1 VIHVSLGEGHLVA
14 RVDLATEATLVSQ
27 VPGARYQ
34 RKGDWWKVPLTLT
47 AWVQLDAIA
56 GDGVSWVADV
66 ALSPALDALR
76 HAERRAWDAKQ
87 TAIGGD
93 PDAPEGLFP
102 HQAQGLRYL
111 RAVNRAVLAD
121 EPGVGKT
128 AQAAAALVAP
138 ALVVCPPSLTGVWA
152 DELAKWRPELTASVV
167 TGAAAKR
174 RQIVATRPDVLIVS
188 FPLVWRHSRLA
199 GFGSNKLARCAT
211 CDPKAEDPVE
221 EAKCEHHPRELN
233 ETPFATVIVD
243 EAQNVLSTSAKQTRA
258 TWAVADAAE
267 RVYALTGTPVRNR
280 PTDLWALMR
289 LVHPGEWPVRSK
301 YTDRYCT
308 LRHNAWGGVVDE
320 GFQPETK
327 AELDRLIAPRFLRR
341 TKAEVL
347 PHLPP
352 KTYSE
357 RRLDMEPKQA
367 KAYKQMRDT
376 MLHELDDGSL
386 LVAPNPMLKVMRLLQ
401 FAAATPVSFEDEAVE
416 LGMPSCKVAAMLDLA
431 DERQGQP
438 TVAFSVSKK
447 VSRLTGGA
455 LGKAGY
461 RVDYLDGDV
470 APGPARAAVV
480 ERFQSGALD
489 WVLCTYAVGGEGL
502 TLHRADTLVRVQRP
516 WSVVQDKQAE
526 DRIHR
531 IGQEAASCHYIDL
544 VTKGTNESRVI
555 KALTEK
561 SALVGAVCRDEE
573 RIREYLEAA

>member
-1 VIHVSLGEGHLVA
+1 MIHVSLGEGHLVTK
-14 RVDLATEATLVSQ
+14 VDLATEATLVTQ

-34 RKGDWWKVPLTLT
+34 RKGDWWKVPRTRT
-47 AWVQLDAIA
+47 AVIQLMGIAQDRLNWVDTFMPGEPL
-56 GDGVSWVADV
+56 
-66 ALSPALDALR
+66 
-76 HAERRAWDAKQ
+76 
-87 TAIGGD
+87 D
-93 PDAPEGLFP
+93 PDPLSVEGLFY
-102 HQAQGLRYL
+102 HQQEGAGFLVDRH
-111 RAVNRAVLAD
+111 RAVLAD

-128 AQAAAALVAP
+128 AQAAVALVAP

-152 DELAKWRPELTASVV
+152 DELAKWRPELAASVV
-167 TGAAAKR
+167 AGTAAKR
-174 RQIVATRPDVLIVS
+174 RQIIAERPDVLIVS

-199 GFGSNKLARCAT
+199 GFGSNKLSDDDKT
-211 CDPKAEDPVE
+211 PK
-221 EAKCEHHPRELN
+221 ELN

-289 LVHPGEWPVRSK
+289 LVHPQEWPVRSK
-301 YTDRYCT
+301 YVDRYCT

-401 FAAATPVSFEDEAVE
+401 FAAATPTSFEDEAVE
-416 LGMPSCKVAAMLDLA
+416 LGMPSCKVAAMLELA

-447 VSRLTGGA
+447 VSRLIGGA

-461 RVDYLDGDV
+461 WVGYLDGDV

-531 IGQEAASCHYIDL
+531 IGQEAGSVHYIDL
-544 VTKGTNESRVI
+544 ITKGTVEPRVVA
-555 KALTEK
+555 ALTEK

-573 RIREYLEAA
+573 RIRELLEAA